1 MDEAKMTATSRY
13 EAGANEQLAMP
24 PQPLYGPGAERHP
37 LRHADCAAP
46 TATLAA
52 RAFIIGMTLALTVA
66 FAWALSLALALRGD
80 NGTIVHYAF
89 LTVSTLGF
97 CWMAF
102 GAANAMVGAYIVMS
116 GRRGDTVELAPPS
129 TGLYERTALL
139 FPIYHEDPNAVAATI
154 RELAD
159 DLEQQ
164 DVLTNFAVF
173 VLSDSQDNEY
183 RVNEARQFGDLAAAL
198 QHRVTLIY
206 RNRERNVGKK
216 AGNVA
221 EWVTRWGHDFAHF
234 VVFDA
239 DSRMSATTLS
249 RLVSTMQQ
257 CSDTALIQTV
267 PALQGSQTIFGR
279 LQEFASG
286 LSGRLAASGF
296 AAWQGASGNYWG
308 HNAIIRTRAFAACAG
323 LPILP
328 GKAPFGGH
336 IQSHDFVEAALLR
349 RAGWRVALVTS
360 LDGSY
365 EGAPQSL
372 VDLAVRDRRWM
383 QGNLQH
389 GAVLQADGLHP
400 VSRLHLAMGI
410 VSYLSSVL
418 WATMITL
425 GLLLIWQ
432 EQERTLTYFAN
443 QKTLFPVWPTFDPQA
458 GLRLLAATLLVV
470 FLPKLIGLAV
480 AAATML
486 RRGLGVWHLRNL
498 LAIWSIELIFSALLA
513 PVFMVVH
520 MKSLVEILI
529 GRDSGW
535 SSQNRET
542 SRLDWK
548 TALRFHRL
556 HVVVGLILVAC
567 AASLSWHALL
577 WLSPVAIGL
586 VGSPIVSVVT
596 SMPARSDSPLMLA
609 PIRVMPSSG

>member
-1 MDEAKMTATSRY
+1 MTASSRS
-13 EAGANEQLAMP
+13 EAGASKPRKQLAMP
-24 PQPLYGPGAERHP
+24 PQPLYGPGAERLP
-37 LRHADCAAP
+37 LRDADCASPGAMI
-46 TATLAA
+46 AA
-52 RAFIIGMTLALTVA
+52 RTFIIGMTLALTVA
-66 FAWALSLALALRGD
+66 FAWALSQALALRVD
-80 NGTIVHYAF
+80 NGTTVHYAF
-89 LTVSTLGF
+89 LAVSTIGF

-102 GAANAMVGAYIVMS
+102 GAANAMVGAYVVMS

-129 TGLYERTALL
+129 TTLCERTALL
-139 FPIYHEDPNAVAATI
+139 FPIYHEDSNAVAATI
-154 RELAD
+154 RELVD
-159 DLEQQ
+159 DLERHGI
-164 DVLTNFAVF
+164 LANFSVF
-173 VLSDSQDNEY
+173 VLSDSQDNGY
-183 RVNEARQFGDLAAAL
+183 RDSEVRKFGDLSEAL
-198 QHRVTLIY
+198 KHRVTLIY
-206 RNRERNVGKK
+206 RNRERNIAKK
-216 AGNVA
+216 AGNIA
-221 EWVTRWGHDFAHF
+221 EWVTRRGHDFAHF

-239 DSRMSATTLS
+239 DSRMSAVTLS
-249 RLVSTMQQ
+249 RLVSTMQL

-279 LQEFASG
+279 LQEFASS

-328 GKAPFGGH
+328 GNAPFGGH

-389 GAVLQADGLHP
+389 GAVLPADGLHP

-410 VSYLSSVL
+410 ASYLSSAL

-443 QKTLFPVWPTFDPQA
+443 QKTLFPVWPTFDPQV
-458 GLRLLAATLLVV
+458 GLRLLAATLLIV
-470 FLPKLIGLAV
+470 FMPKLIGLGV

-486 RRGLGVWHLRNL
+486 RRGLGFRDFRNL
-498 LAIWSIELIFSALLA
+498 LAIWCIELIFSTLLA
-513 PVFMVVH
+513 PVFMVLH
-520 MKSLVEILI
+520 MKSLVEIMI

-535 SSQNRET
+535 RSQNRET
-542 SRLDWK
+542 SQLDWR

-556 HVVVGLILVAC
+556 HVAVGLILTAC
-567 AASLSWHALL
+567 AAALSWHALL
-577 WLSPVAIGL
+577 WLSPVAVGL
-586 VGSPIVSVVT
+586 VVSPIVSVVT
-596 SMPARSDSPLMLA
+596 SMPACPDSPLMLA
-609 PIRVMPSSG
+609 TNRMMPSRG